1 MVMEAAN
8 NQKSRC
14 ELPEGS
20 LGLCE
25 QFILAKLLLAA
36 CLCLHRPCVIMPW
49 CLTLQHIYIWY
60 CSDLCFFLCQ
70 SCLFMPSFLPSV
82 PGMGQGPPFP
92 SHPVVKPIQPSLSTV
107 STVNTPIQPVTPN
120 QQPVPPAG
128 QPVPSQPPQP
138 LPQQPQPSGNQT
150 TQPSAAPTM
159 VISVSSSSTSNPL
172 LRVKNT
178 GICKQGNKCII
189 WETVRISCVAK
200 S

>member
-1 MVMEAAN
+1 MCDYALVFNPTAYLYM
-8 NQKSRC
+8 
-14 ELPEGS
+14 
-20 LGLCE
+20 
-25 QFILAKLLLAA
+25 ILFGFML
-36 CLCLHRPCVIMPW
+36 
-49 CLTLQHIYIWY
+49 
-60 CSDLCFFLCQ
+60 FFLCQ